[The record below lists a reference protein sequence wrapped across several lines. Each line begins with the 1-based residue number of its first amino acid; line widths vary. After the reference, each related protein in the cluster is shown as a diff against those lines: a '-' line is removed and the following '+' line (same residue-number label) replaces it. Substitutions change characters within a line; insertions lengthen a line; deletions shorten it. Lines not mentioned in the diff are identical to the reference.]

1 MEMKSLLEK
10 ITSLQEATK
19 KTPTGLIHKAEP
31 GGYGRKY
38 DTDEEGDESSDGEKD
53 AAKAIEKRGRGR
65 PKKAGGEADTKD
77 KYSNAKSVQDLVV
90 GTLPKGKLPGKPGKK
105 HSLKEYF
112 EALDQALNEAEQV
125 TIQPAQQNTQVIRQG
140 NKVLGSV
147 TNPTLAATIKSA
159 IGKGEMSLAGDTVQ
173 EAEQWIKGAIKDPGA
188 FTAKAK
194 RHGMTPKEFAR
205 HVLANKDKFP
215 AKTEKQANLLK
226 TLSKFDEADMPPN
239 DSLASPLTLEAKEKT
254 VKRDDRAE
262 KAGKKVAKDI
272 EYDEKKKKKTVKEGM
287 IHRLHAAKL
296 EGKAHGLKGHA
307 YHGKAFEDL
316 EEARAY
322 HEGYKEGLDECY
334 GMSNPVM
341 GEESG
346 QDVVDNMASYGAE
359 EGDLAE
365 MDEAVK
371 IMRKDPFT
379 GDFERYVRGATV
391 PGAQAH
397 RDKTAAAMKDFRKQ
411 TGIHGANP
419 LKGSSTA
426 KAAGL
431 NVHPNV
437 PFNLPTMEDDLD
449 EMNKT
454 EYMKHKAKTTPGDT
468 FKAFGQ
474 TFKDKEVLEM
484 DHMAFESLD
493 KQLNDLLNEGLS
505 VNMSQGLGGP
515 GAEDTVSV
523 TAQGDDAGKL
533 LQFIKQ
539 VGLGGFGD
547 EPQASDYGAPVH
559 TAKEVDVVDDHDG
572 MMALIKKM
580 SGNGQDYAD
589 EESTDMCGECG
600 SGMYEG
606 HSCESEMID
615 EVESKNQMEYEVAET
630 NLPDSGAAETTA
642 DEEAEAEED
651 KALAMKSMN
660 EGGDG
665 GEASEEPVEP
675 MSEGQAPAYSVIDIQ
690 TKKAVGTFRDGV
702 GFMPGPNAAKLGY
715 KPGPTAPNGTKVDY
729 GQQVSEQG
737 VAEGDEE
744 HDGLDESLAN
754 GADDTFE
761 ADIDFM
767 TKVITAGLNGEK
779 PTGQTTIP
787 VIPGQKS
794 RMGADRMDEGADS
807 VLDWKKLAGIK

>member
-1 MEMKSLLEK
+1 MKSLLEK
-10 ITSLQEATK
+10 ITSLQEAKEEKTSKGGTVTK
-19 KTPTGLIHKAEP
+19 TEKGIKHQAAAGRY
-31 GGYGRKY
+31 GGYE
-38 DTDEEGDESSDGEKD
+38 DETDPDKDDDDKEEKP
-53 AAKAIEKRGRGR
+53 AAEKRGRGR

-90 GTLPKGKLPGKPGKK
+90 GKLPKGKLPGKPGKK

-112 EALDQALNEAEQV
+112 EALDAALNEAEQV
-125 TIQPAQQNTQVIRQG
+125 TMVPAKQNTQVIKQG
-140 NKVLGSV
+140 NKTLGTV
-147 TNPTLAATIKSA
+147 ENPALANTIKQA

-194 RHGMTPKEFAR
+194 RHGMSPKEFAK

-215 AKTEKQANLLK
+215 AKTEKQANLMK

-239 DSLASPLTLEAKEKT
+239 DSLSSPLTLEAKEKT
-254 VKRDDRAE
+254 VKRDDKAEKAGKKVAKDIEYDEKVKDKIHGKKREAEDEKAE

-287 IHRLHAAKL
+287 SHRLHAAKL

-334 GMSNPVM
+334 GMGNAVM

-365 MDEAVK
+365 M
-371 IMRKDPFT
+371 
-379 GDFERYVRGATV
+379 
-391 PGAQAH
+391 
-397 RDKTAAAMKDFRKQ
+397 
-411 TGIHGANP
+411 
-419 LKGSSTA
+419 
-426 KAAGL
+426 
-431 NVHPNV
+431 
-437 PFNLPTMEDDLD
+437 
-449 EMNKT
+449 NKT
-454 EYMKHKAKTTPGDT
+454 EYMKHQARKTPGDT

-474 TFKDKEVLEM
+474 TFKDTEVLEM
-484 DHMAFESLD
+484 DHLAFESLD
-493 KQLNDLLNEGLS
+493 KQLNALLTENEDISEGLS
-505 VNMSQGLGGP
+505 VNMSQGLGDP
-515 GAEDTVSV
+515 GGQMEDTVSV
-523 TAQGDDAGKL
+523 TAQGDDASKL

-539 VGLGGFGD
+539 VGLGGLGS
-547 EPQASDYGAPVH
+547 EPQQSDYGSPDMQKAG
-559 TAKEVDVVDDHDG
+559 EVDVVGDHDG

-580 SGNGQDYAD
+580 SGNGDDYRD
-589 EESTDMCGECG
+589 EESVEMCDQCG
-600 SGMYEG
+600 GGMSEG
-606 HSCESEMID
+606 HSCGSKEMVD
-615 EVESKNQMEYEVAET
+615 EVESEDQMEYEVAEA
-630 NLPDSGAAETTA
+630 NAPDSDAAETTA
-642 DEEAEAEED
+642 DENAEAEED
-651 KALAMKSMN
+651 KALAQATQQDKTTTFN

-665 GEASEEPVEP
+665 GEASEEPI
-675 MSEGQAPAYSVIDIQ
+675 MSE
-690 TKKAVGTFRDGV
+690 
-702 GFMPGPNAAKLGY
+702 
-715 KPGPTAPNGTKVDY
+715 
-729 GQQVSEQG
+729 E
-737 VAEGDEE
+737 DEDQKQ

-767 TKVITAGLNGEK
+767 TKVISSGLNGQK
-779 PTGQTTIP
+779 STGQTTIP

-794 RMGADRMDEGADS
+794 RMGVDGMNEGADT
-807 VLDWKKLAGIK
+807 VFDFKKLAGIK

>member
-125 TIQPAQQNTQVIRQG
+125 TIQPAKQNTQVIKQG

-147 TNPTLAATIKSA
+147 ENPALANTIKQA

-194 RHGMTPKEFAR
+194 RHGMTAKEFAR

-272 EYDEKKKKKTVKEGM
+272 EYDEKVKDKIHGKKRDAEDDKAEKAGKKVAKDIEYDEKKKKKTVKEGM
-287 IHRLHAAKL
+287 SHRLHAAKL

-589 EESTDMCGECG
+589 EESVEVCGECG
-600 SGMYEG
+600 GGMYEG
-606 HSCESEMID
+606 HSCGSKEMVD
-615 EVESKNQMEYEVAET
+615 EVESEDQMAYEVAEA
-630 NLPDSGAAETTA
+630 NLPDSDAAETTA
-642 DEEAEAEED
+642 DENAEAEED
-651 KALAMKSMN
+651 KALAQATQQDKTTTFN

-665 GEASEEPVEP
+665 GEASEEPI
-675 MSEGQAPAYSVIDIQ
+675 MSE
-690 TKKAVGTFRDGV
+690 
-702 GFMPGPNAAKLGY
+702 
-715 KPGPTAPNGTKVDY
+715 
-729 GQQVSEQG
+729 E
-737 VAEGDEE
+737 DEDE
-744 HDGLDESLAN
+744 KQHDGLDESLAN

-767 TKVITAGLNGEK
+767 TKVISSGLNGQK
-779 PTGQTTIP
+779 STGQTTIP

-794 RMGADRMDEGADS
+794 RMGADGMNEGADS